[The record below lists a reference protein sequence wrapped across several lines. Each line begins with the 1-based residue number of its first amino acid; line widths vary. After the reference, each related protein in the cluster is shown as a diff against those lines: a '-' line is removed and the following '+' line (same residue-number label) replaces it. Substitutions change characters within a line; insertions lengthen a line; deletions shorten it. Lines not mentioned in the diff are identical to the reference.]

1 MRDSNEEWLFLP
13 SQMKSTSKTS
23 SINID
28 FDRSIKKSPSLNS
41 LDTLVLETV
50 ENNSNTQN
58 MIKLEPLETDHI
70 GLNTISSTYEPV
82 QSSNIKREE
91 NFEQNTDG
99 NATKKIK
106 LESPE
111 TSSNFYDE
119 SKQFLQINEN
129 FQSYAELQNN
139 GYPNN
144 IIVVNNI
151 IKPEPLLETRGDI
164 INNYR
169 TINCVISEDRKKY
182 ETVTVKTKI
191 ERHDLIQLV

>member
-1 MRDSNEEWLFLP
+1 MVIFTQSNEVNEQNVIHKHRF
-13 SQMKSTSKTS
+13 
-23 SINID
+23 
-28 FDRSIKKSPSLNS
+28 RSFNKKSPSLNS

-50 ENNSNTQN
+50 EDNSNTQN

-139 GYPNN
+139 AYPNN

-151 IKPEPLLETRGDI
+151 IKTEPLLETRGDI